1 MWPFRKKEQRA
12 AEPHI
17 EVQTSACDEVNQ
29 GIGLLQKLL
38 NINEY
43 GAMQQSA
50 FFSAVALISNSV
62 AQMNWELKSYD
73 KEDEPDITFIKNI
86 FENSLLTQFITVK
99 NLIKDTILH
108 GNGFAYIVRDKRGNP
123 ISIEYMPFGKVNIKY
138 NDLNRTL
145 FYQIPSISSSLI
157 EPVNVIH
164 LRMITN
170 DGINGISLLEYAKS
184 CIRLNASAE
193 KAATDFFASGMTV
206 NGILSTDTPRL
217 TKDQRESIRSAWNES
232 QLGKG
237 SGLAVLEAGMQYSPI
252 SSNSKDAQLV
262 ESRLYN
268 VQEVARFF
276 CMSPTLLGDLSK
288 SSFNTL
294 EASQQAFVL
303 HALMPYVIMLEQ
315 EINEKIL
322 TTQMKKRYYID
333 ICEEDIIKSD
343 KQNQVNYLST
353 LVDKGIIS
361 RNEARLQLGY
371 APVDGGDE
379 LMIAYS
385 DPNQNK
391 ITGSNEDKNTEQE
404 QDEQ

>member
-1 MWPFRKKEQRA
+1 MWPFRKKEERA

-108 GNGFAYIVRDKRGNP
+108 GNGFGYIVRDKRGNP

-193 KAATDFFASGMTV
+193 KAATDFLASGMTV
-206 NGILSTDTPRL
+206 NGILSTSSPRL

-333 ICEEDIIKSD
+333 ICEEDIVKSD

-404 QDEQ
+404 QDE